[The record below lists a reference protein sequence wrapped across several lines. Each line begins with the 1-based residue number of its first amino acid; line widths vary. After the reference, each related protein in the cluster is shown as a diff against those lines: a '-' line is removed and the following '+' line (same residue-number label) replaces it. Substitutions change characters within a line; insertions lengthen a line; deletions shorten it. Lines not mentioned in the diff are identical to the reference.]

1 MNLRMSRGFTL
12 VLAGA
17 CGFLLLLVV
26 LAWFGVG
33 RGYAWWPLDPV
44 DAAKSKK
51 NLANPQFRLGP
62 WENFAEVNKRP
73 LFNEDRKPTPPMP
86 ADAPANQQPIKQLDV
101 VLSGVIITPK
111 VRMAL
116 VKEKGKEKAMTVK
129 EGGAMPGDWSSWSLT
144 EVKPRGAVFK
154 NSAGESATVELIP
167 VASSQKPTPP
177 PPPHT
182 SPTPAA
188 AATTPGQPP
197 VAVPPPGQPPQV
209 PGQPGAAPDAATDL
223 QQRIEARR
231 QQIREQ
237 QQQQQ
242 QQPPQ
247 GQPVEPLQHQPQ
259 QQ

>member
-1 MNLRMSRGFTL
+1 MNLRVSRGLTL
-12 VLAGA
+12 LLGGV

-26 LAWFGVG
+26 MFWFGVG
-33 RGYAWWPLDPV
+33 RGYAWWPLDPA
-44 DAAKSKK
+44 DAAASKK

-62 WENFAEVNKRP
+62 WESFAEVNTRP

-129 EGGAMPGDWSSWSLT
+129 EGGAMPGEWSSWSLT

-182 SPTPAA
+182 PPPAA
-188 AATTPGQPP
+188 VAPAPGQPP
-197 VAVPPPGQPPQV
+197 VAAPAPPGQPPQV
-209 PGQPGAAPDAATDL
+209 PGQPGPAPDAATDL

-237 QQQQQ
+237 QQQPPQAQSAEPPQHPSQQ
-242 QQPPQ
+242 Q
-247 GQPVEPLQHQPQ
+247 
-259 QQ
+259 